1 MGHKILIRTPAQEK
15 AVHVTV
21 SLYPMGVPSRTHGKR
36 PSRKGTSHA
45 LFLSHPEHRRRR
57 RVGHRDVRCRLCR
70 TTGQDMTRRGILMA
84 IVATATSA
92 VAVPALAWD
101 GTLST
106 GHVLSAGRVVKIDI
120 DAGTIMIEHKP
131 ITHLYMESMNMIFR
145 VKDPAM
151 LTALTPGD
159 KIRFKVEHGND
170 GFIVTRIENSN

>member
-1 MGHKILIRTPAQEK
+1 
-15 AVHVTV
+15 
-21 SLYPMGVPSRTHGKR
+21 
-36 PSRKGTSHA
+36 
-45 LFLSHPEHRRRR
+45 
-57 RVGHRDVRCRLCR
+57 
-70 TTGQDMTRRGILMA
+70 MA
-84 IVATATSA
+84 IVAAATSA

-131 ITHLYMESMNMIFR
+131 IGHYYMESMTMIFR